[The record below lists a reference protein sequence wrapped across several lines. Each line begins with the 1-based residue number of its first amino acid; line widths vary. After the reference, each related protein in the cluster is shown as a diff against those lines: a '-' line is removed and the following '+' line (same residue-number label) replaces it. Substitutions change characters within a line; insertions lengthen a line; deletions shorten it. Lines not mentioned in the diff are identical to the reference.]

1 MSGFRAA
8 ALVLIVAL
16 NLVAP
21 ARGQGRQ
28 TSDFYA
34 TWRNAVGVL
43 RYCEAQRHLTAE
55 LAEDGIASLGFFLLN
70 EPAIPTP
77 AERAL
82 ALAWEKEGE
91 RGRILSSQRTVAQE
105 AALAKVSEAV
115 FCRNLRTSV
124 LQLQPAQQKYDPGER
139 IGVQLGAV
147 NYCRGKGHMTPA
159 TAERIVSIL
168 RSEFAALIPVL
179 SSSEMASLGLA
190 ARAVTDGKSWWD
202 WRDKKADQR
211 REGAQPPEL
220 CKELSQ
226 QLGADN
232 AALLEQ
238 R

>member
-1 MSGFRAA
+1 MCIFRAA
-8 ALVLIVAL
+8 ASALILAL
-16 NLVAP
+16 GLVAP
-21 ARGQGRQ
+21 AQGQDRQ
-28 TSDFYA
+28 TNDFYA
-34 TWRNAVGVL
+34 TWRNAVGIL
-43 RYCEAQRHLTAE
+43 RYCEAQGHLTAD

-91 RGRILSSQRTVAQE
+91 RGRITSSARTVAQE
-105 AALAKVSEAV
+105 AALAKISEAI
-115 FCRNLRTSV
+115 FCRNLRTKV
-124 LQLQPAQQKYDPGER
+124 LQLQPTQQRHDPGER
-139 IGVQLGAV
+139 IGLQLGAV
-147 NYCRGKGHMTPA
+147 NYCRDKGHITPV
-159 TAERIVSIL
+159 TAERIVSLL
-168 RSEFAALIPVL
+168 RAEFAALIPVL
-179 SSSEMASLGLA
+179 SSPEMASLSLT
-190 ARAVTDGKSWWD
+190 ARSVTDGKSWWD